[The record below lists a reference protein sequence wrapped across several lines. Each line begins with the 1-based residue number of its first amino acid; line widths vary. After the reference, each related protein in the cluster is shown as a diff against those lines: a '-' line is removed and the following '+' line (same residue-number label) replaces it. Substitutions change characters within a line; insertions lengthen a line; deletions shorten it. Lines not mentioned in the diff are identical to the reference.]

1 MAQATVDPAGPPPKA
16 PAPQA
21 RPASGV
27 GGLVGLGILVA
38 LLVAGGLTAL
48 TGARPIASLGLP
60 DPGTLTSVGLP
71 VVRAAAESF
80 MVLTIG
86 ATLFAA
92 FLVPP
97 QRSGYLDVTGYRAL
111 RTASWPAAGWVVAS
125 VLLVPLS
132 VADALGRP
140 VGDVL
145 DPGLLVSLVPK
156 LAAATSWAL
165 TALVAVLVLVGCRT
179 VLTWGWS
186 TVLFG
191 FALIGPLPVAL
202 TGHSSAG
209 GAHDVATDS
218 LVLHVLAASLWVG
231 GLVAVLALAARR
243 GPDHR
248 AALATAVP
256 RFSRLA
262 LVCWLALAVTG
273 VVNALVRIPLSDMVG
288 STYGAL
294 ILGKVVALLLLGALG
309 AAHRRSSVDAAS
321 RGEPRALLR
330 LGGVEVLLMLATIG
344 LAVALGRSAP
354 PDTGEVP
361 SRTAVVIG
369 YDLDGPPTLGRLAFD
384 WRFDMIFGTAAVLMA
399 VVYAIGIRRLRRR
412 GDAWATGRT
421 IAWMAGCVGLLIATS
436 SGIGKYAPAMFSV
449 HMGEHM
455 ILAMLVPILLVLG
468 APVTLALRT
477 LPPAGRAGPP
487 GPREW
492 ILAAVHSPVAR
503 FLSHPLVSLPLFVG
517 SYYALYFSGL
527 FATALTEHWA
537 HVLMNL
543 HFLLVG
549 SLFFWPIIGVDPA
562 PRRLPPAARLGIVFA
577 SVPFHAFFGVALMSS
592 KSVIGGGF
600 YRTLALPWLSD
611 PLRDQQLGGGLA
623 WASGEVPLL
632 LVVITL
638 LVQWSRQDERS
649 ARRGDRRADADGDA
663 DLGAYNAMLRRLAT
677 AEAPFVAESDEN
689 DCSPGHTNLS
699 SSTSAGA
706 GSAPATPGASGVVAA
721 QDVSEGSLDG
731 VVEAVSGRPLVASH
745 EQDDNAQ

>member
-1 MAQATVDPAGPPPKA
+1 V
-16 PAPQA
+16 PQ
-21 RPASGV
+21 
-27 GGLVGLGILVA
+27 
-38 LLVAGGLTAL
+38 
-48 TGARPIASLGLP
+48 
-60 DPGTLTSVGLP
+60 
-71 VVRAAAESF
+71 
-80 MVLTIG
+80 
-86 ATLFAA
+86 
-92 FLVPP
+92 
-97 QRSGYLDVTGYRAL
+97 
-111 RTASWPAAGWVVAS
+111 
-125 VLLVPLS
+125 S

-145 DPGLLVSLVPK
+145 DLGLLVDLVPK
-156 LAAATSWAL
+156 LAAAMSWAL
-165 TALVAVLVLVGCRT
+165 TAVVAAVVVVGCRI

-191 FALIGPLPVAL
+191 VALAGPLPVAL

-209 GAHDVATDS
+209 GAHDIATDS

-231 GLVAVLALAARR
+231 GLLAVLALAVARGSDR
-243 GPDHR
+243 R
-248 AALATAVP
+248 TALATAVP
-256 RFSRLA
+256 RFSKLA
-262 LVCWLALAVTG
+262 LGCWLVLAVTG
-273 VVNALVRIPLSDMVG
+273 VVNALVRIPIGDLFG

-294 ILGKVVALLLLGALG
+294 ILAKVGALLLLGAVG
-309 AAHRRSSVDAAS
+309 AAHRRSTVEPAS
-321 RGEPRALLR
+321 RGEARGLLR

-354 PDTGEVP
+354 PDTGVVP

-369 YDLDGPPTLGRLAFD
+369 YDLDGPPTLERLAFD
-384 WRFDMIFGTAAVLMA
+384 WRFDLVFGSA
-399 VVYAIGIRRLRRR
+399 AIGMAILYAVGVRRMRRR

-421 IAWMAGCVGLLIATS
+421 VSWMAGCAMLLVATS
-436 SGIGKYAPAMFSV
+436 SGIGKYSPAMFSV

-477 LPPAGRAGPP
+477 LPAAGRTGPP

-492 ILAAVHSPVAR
+492 ILAGVHSPVAR
-503 FLSHPLVSLPLFVG
+503 WLSHPLVALPLFVG

-537 HVLMNL
+537 HVLMNV

-549 SLFFWPIIGVDPA
+549 ALFFWPIIGVDPA

-592 KSVIGGGF
+592 HSLIGGDF

-632 LVVITL
+632 LVVIAL

-649 ARRGDRRADADGDA
+649 ARRDDRRADADGDA

-677 AEAPFVAESDEN
+677 GGAPLVAESDEI
-689 DCSPGHTNLS
+689 DCSPGHTIEQS
-699 SSTSAGA
+699 PGREEAQERPDGPEVHAVVAGQDSAG
-706 GSAPATPGASGVVAA
+706 GSADASV
-721 QDVSEGSLDG
+721 DPE
-731 VVEAVSGRPLVASH
+731 SGRPLVASSEH
-745 EQDDNAQ
+745 NDNGQ

>member
-1 MAQATVDPAGPPPKA
+1 MAQATVEPAGPRPGTP
-16 PAPQA
+16 
-21 RPASGV
+21 PASAGV
-27 GGLVGLGILVA
+27 AGIVGPGIVVA
-38 LLVAGGLTAL
+38 VLVAGGLTAL

-60 DPGTLTSVGLP
+60 DPGALTSVGLP
-71 VVRAAAESF
+71 AVRAAAEAF
-80 MVLTIG
+80 TVLAIG

-92 FLVPP
+92 FLVAP
-97 QRSGYLDVTGYRAL
+97 QRSGYLDVAGYRAL
-111 RTASWPAAGWVVAS
+111 RTASWLAAGWTAAS
-125 VLLVPLS
+125 VLMVPLS
-132 VADALGRP
+132 VSDALGRP
-140 VGDVL
+140 VADVL
-145 DPGLLVSLVPK
+145 DAALLVNLVPR

-165 TALVAVLVLVGCRT
+165 TALVAALVLVGCRT

-191 FALIGPLPVAL
+191 FALVGPLPVAL

-231 GLVAVLALAARR
+231 GLAAVIALAASR
-243 GPDHR
+243 GPDRR

-262 LVCWLALAVTG
+262 LVCWLVLAATG
-273 VVNALVRIPLSDMVG
+273 VVNALVRIPLTDLFG

-294 ILGKVVALLLLGALG
+294 VLAKVVALLVLGALG
-309 AAHRRSSVDAAS
+309 AAHRRSSVAAAS
-321 RGEPRALLR
+321 RGEPRTLLR

-369 YDLDGPPTLGRLAFD
+369 YDLAGPPTLERLAFD
-384 WRFDMIFGTAAVLMA
+384 WRFDLIFGSAAVAMA
-399 VVYAIGIRRLRRR
+399 VLYAVGVRRMRRR

-421 IAWMAGCVGLLIATS
+421 VAWMTGCVGLLIATS
-436 SGIGKYAPAMFSV
+436 SGIGKYSPAMFSV

-455 ILAMLVPILLVLG
+455 MLAMLVPILLVLG
-468 APVTLALRT
+468 APITLALRT
-477 LPPAGRAGPP
+477 LPAAGRTGPP

-503 FLSHPLVSLPLFVG
+503 WLSHPLVTLPLFIG

-527 FATALTEHWA
+527 FAVALTQHWA
-537 HVLMNL
+537 HVLMNA
-543 HFLLVG
+543 HFLVVG
-549 SLFFWPIIGVDPA
+549 ALFFWPIIGVDPA
-562 PRRLPPAARLGIVFA
+562 PRRLPPAARLGLVFA

-592 KSVIGGGF
+592 NGVIGGDF
-600 YRTLALPWLSD
+600 YRTLALPWLAD

-623 WASGEVPLL
+623 WASGELPLL
-632 LVVITL
+632 LVVIAL

-649 ARRGDRRADADGDA
+649 ARRDDRRADADGNA
-663 DLGAYNAMLRRLAT
+663 DLGAYNTMLRRLAT
-677 AEAPFVAESDEN
+677 GDPPLVAESD
-689 DCSPGHTNLS
+689 CLPGHTKEGTTPSGAAGGGRNAAGPADISAVQSGDRGS
-699 SSTSAGA
+699 S
-706 GSAPATPGASGVVAA
+706 PATGGSG
-721 QDVSEGSLDG
+721 
-731 VVEAVSGRPLVASH
+731 SG
-745 EQDDNAQ
+745 